1 MNKQALKNAAKLSL
15 ITLAAFEVIGC
26 LGLLLNKD
34 SSALYVDFRNI
45 AHQAVVI
52 VISLGV
58 GVFSYIRDIR
68 EDKKGGS
75 RK

>member
-58 GVFSYIRDIR
+58 GVFSYIRDSKA
-68 EDKKGGS
+68 DKKDGS
-75 RK
+75 GK